1 MPIAT
6 TKKPLKG
13 GFFVSA
19 LYQQC
24 PVRKLLSPETCSK
37 VPPPLAG
44 GGANCKYQTGQRWF
58 FIE

>member
-19 LYQQC
+19 QQC
-24 PVRKLLSPETCSK
+24 PGQTIEVFKTSK
-37 VPPPLAG
+37 VF
-44 GGANCKYQTGQRWF
+44 KMST
-58 FIE
+58 